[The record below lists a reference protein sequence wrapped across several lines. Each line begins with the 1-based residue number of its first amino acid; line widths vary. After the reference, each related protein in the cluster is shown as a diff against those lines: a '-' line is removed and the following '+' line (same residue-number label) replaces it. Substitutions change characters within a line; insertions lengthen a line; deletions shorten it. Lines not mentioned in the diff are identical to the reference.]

1 MWIRVALDKESIH
14 YCEPVGYSSI
24 IRTSN
29 SEEYYFDQTVADALE
44 ADGFLTEMWEKLDAL
59 FDWGDCDFFLPE
71 KCVIFRTWLEA
82 RLSGEVDPIIKPVYD
97 VMLDYANKAVAN
109 GTGISFDF

>member
-1 MWIRVALDKESIH
+1 MWIRVALDKKSVH

-24 IRTSN
+24 IMN
-29 SEEYYFDQTVADALE
+29 PDSEEYYFDRAVADALE

-59 FDWGDCDFFLPE
+59 FDWGDCDFFPPE
-71 KCVIFRTWLEA
+71 KCIPFRAWLES
-82 RLSGEVDPIIKPVYD
+82 RLSGDVNPTVRPVYET
-97 VMLDYANKAVAN
+97 MLDYANKAIEN